1 MAGALWLTASASSAL
16 GLLIPGA
23 VTRHWQTVLVVSGLM
38 ALWGVACLLL
48 DPDGAGPVTSHAPA
62 LLALPVIAVNIAAT
76 GGARS
81 YLSYDFF
88 SLVAYA
94 TYFYSFR
101 QAIGYAALAG
111 LAVAAPLIYDHHAVR
126 EGLLVQLFVVV
137 PAYLVLSVVMARA
150 KSRLVGLR
158 RAAEKLSMV
167 DPLTGLPNRRAFAE
181 RVGQNIGGERASDS
195 TGLML
200 VDLDDFKEINTLH
213 GHPGGDRVL
222 RETAA
227 ALSSAARTEDMVAR
241 IGGDEFALVLHG
253 VDADGMRQLAERVL
267 ERIREASWSLSSELP
282 EVRLTAS
289 VGWALHPDMASTLDE
304 LIMAADTSLRGAK
317 RIGKDSAASP
327 TDLAGDPA

>member
-1 MAGALWLTASASSAL
+1 MAGALWLTASAGSAL

-23 VTRHWQTVLVVSGLM
+23 VTRHWQAVLIVSGVM

-48 DPDGAGPVTSHAPA
+48 DPVTAGPVTFHAPA

-76 GGARS
+76 GGAHS
-81 YLSYDFF
+81 YLSYDYF

-111 LAVAAPLIYDHHAVR
+111 LAVAAPLIYDHHAV
-126 EGLLVQLFVVV
+126 GDGMLVQLFVVV
-137 PAYLVLSVVMARA
+137 PAYLVLSFVMARA

-158 RAAEKLSMV
+158 NAAEELSLV
-167 DPLTGLPNRRAFAE
+167 DPLTGLPNRRAFGE
-181 RVGQNIGGERASDS
+181 RIGLHIGGERASDA

-200 VDLDDFKEINTLH
+200 VDLDDFKEINTLQ

-227 ALSSAARTEDMVAR
+227 ALSSAARMEDMVAR
-241 IGGDEFALVLHG
+241 IGGDEFAIVLHG
-253 VDADGMRQLAERVL
+253 VDADGMQQLAERVL
-267 ERIREASWSLSSELP
+267 ERIREANWSLSSELP
-282 EVRLTAS
+282 GVRLTAS
-289 VGWALHPDMASTLDE
+289 VGWALHRDMASTLDE

-317 RIGKDSAASP
+317 SGGKDSAVSA